1 MNIGDRSKS
10 VTVASLCRALK
21 MSRQNWYK
29 GRVLRRR
36 RQVDENLVVHLVKGE
51 RKLQNRLGT
60 RKPLNILEPE
70 FARNNVQIGRDGPR
84 RPAGC
89 WRHYGQDSG

>member
-60 RKPLNILEPE
+60 LCRPSGD
-70 FARNNVQIGRDGPR
+70 GRHSAT
-84 RPAGC
+84 AGLQED
-89 WRHYGQDSG
+89 RT